1 MMMIKMKI
9 SNYADDDYGWVN
21 YHIIS
26 HLHSTSPLSSSSSKY
41 LCSTI
46 CCGDTFSSFG
56 ESFLAN
62 SEALPEPTGAADDR
76 KW

>member
-1 MMMIKMKI
+1 MCSTAPI
-9 SNYADDDYGWVN
+9 SSSSV
-21 YHIIS
+21 S
-26 HLHSTSPLSSSSSKY
+26 HQQSHSITYLHSTTPISSSSSKY

-76 KW
+76 K